1 VTQYILAVDPGV
13 TSGAVTWYGDAI
25 GYGDEYQQI
34 DLCDYADFVLRSWH
48 TADIEAVVVCEAYR
62 ITQETMRKTRQ
73 TASLEIIGALRWLA
87 AKYGHEFVLQ
97 GASEA
102 KRFMTDAK
110 LRHLGWYCCGTLG
123 HMIDA
128 LRHLGLYLAKQGNQE
143 VLSAGRS

>member
-1 VTQYILAVDPGV
+1 MILAVDPGV
-13 TSGAVTWYGDAI
+13 TTGLAVWTAGEVTITEEYHQIDFCDFADFILRTWHSGA
-25 GYGDEYQQI
+25 
-34 DLCDYADFVLRSWH
+34 
-48 TADIEAVVVCEAYR
+48 IEGVIVCEAYR

-73 TASLEIIGALRWLA
+73 TASLEIIGALRWMA

-110 LRHLGWYCCGTLG
+110 LVHLGWYRRGTLG
-123 HMIDA
+123 HVNDA